1 MSTDY
6 RVDMQRENIQIELD
20 NLMEE
25 LFLLFEVNELP
36 GVDKNIAGVQA
47 RIKEL
52 EGKLEHENV

>member
-6 RVDMQRENIQIELD
+6 RVSMQRENIQIELD
-20 NLMEE
+20 CLMEE

-52 EGKLEHENV
+52 EGKLNGE